1 MIRQVRRYALF
12 SATGMLGIILLIR
25 AYRSPALT
33 IIQVP
38 KDGSSPVT
46 LGLSRDGVSTA
57 PNCALNHG
65 DESTSSETVVQ
76 VRGNSEGSDT
86 EVSLVRNSASP
97 SADSEKKITET
108 GAAQHEAG
116 TQDPNVTLIA
126 SSFDWQTPP
135 FVQQPTGIR
144 RTNFWLDL
152 PVLTAPNEEDF
163 RTNPPTPSGPELR
176 DVSHAT
182 FLSATA
188 PDRASGS
195 GEATNQPLKPIPD
208 PGLESRSTHEP
219 HNRRICQED
228 TCRLS
233 DFLYCDPCRPTD
245 PWKLPTPQFLACRG
259 WEFGGWVSGGISVV
273 ANNPADNYNGVVT
286 FNDRDREFQMNQLN
300 FYLEKVTQTNGCGW
314 DWGGRVDVLYGTDA
328 RFTQAIDGLESD
340 WNQTERFYQVALP
353 QFYLD
358 LAYNDW
364 LLRAG
369 HFYSLVGYEAVP
381 VTQNFF
387 YSHSY
392 SHQYGQP
399 FTHTGLLL
407 SRKLNQWVFTAGLQ
421 RGNDQFDDT
430 DGRDAVGFLGGIRW
444 TSYDERFAVAFG
456 ISADEQGIDRPITIY
471 SLVGTWNVTSRLQYV
486 VEHTYGESED
496 PQIGKSQWYGLTN
509 YLYYKINPC
518 WQTGL
523 RVEWFRD
530 EDGVRVA
537 GVGDGNRAVGPY
549 PGDFYEISLGLN
561 WSPHPNL
568 RVRPEVRWD
577 WFDERRPVALYPYDA
592 GDRDDQFL
600 LGCDFIVTF

>member
-1 MIRQVRRYALF
+1 MVGKIRRYALF
-12 SATGMLGIILLIR
+12 VATGMLGIILLMR
-25 AYRSPALT
+25 AYRSAT
-33 IIQVP
+33 IITIQAP
-38 KDGSSPVT
+38 KEGPSPVT
-46 LGLSRDGVSTA
+46 EGLCRHAASIESKTA
-57 PNCALNHG
+57 PSDPDA
-65 DESTSSETVVQ
+65 TTVSETTVQ
-76 VRGNSEGSDT
+76 VRENLTGGDT
-86 EVSLVRNSASP
+86 QVSLAHTSACPSGPNEKQTAGATSVRDQAASR
-97 SADSEKKITET
+97 
-108 GAAQHEAG
+108 
-116 TQDPNVTLIA
+116 DPNLTLIA

-135 FVQQPTGIR
+135 FVQQPTGVR
-144 RTNFWLDL
+144 QTNFWLDL

-163 RTNPPTPSGPELR
+163 RAQEATPPSPEST

-182 FLSATA
+182 FLTATA
-188 PDRASGS
+188 PDRAGGASHP
-195 GEATNQPLKPIPD
+195 TNQPLQAIPD
-208 PGLESRSTHEP
+208 PALEGRSTHATN
-219 HNRRICQED
+219 NRRICKDD
-228 TCRLS
+228 TCWLS
-233 DFLYCDPCRPTD
+233 DFLYCDPCRPKD

-358 LAYNDW
+358 VAYNDW

-421 RGNDQFDDT
+421 RGNNQFDDT
-430 DGRDAVGFLGGIRW
+430 DGRDAIGFLGGIRW

-471 SLVGTWNVTSRLQYV
+471 SLAGTWNVTSRLQYV
-486 VEHTYGESED
+486 LEHTYGESED

-537 GVGDGNRAVGPY
+537 GIGDGNRAVGPY
-549 PGDFYEISLGLN
+549 PGDFYEISFGVN